1 MAIQRVRP
9 FRRAAV
15 VFATHGNELAGPF
28 VAMQLEEQDR
38 FAEVAPSM
46 ECSCVEANPEAHEQR
61 LDELAAGRRGSGPAT
76 LQACARCELARGRV
90 RSLEG
95 PCSNPR
101 ALLAFR
107 TPPGAARLLARR
119 VRFVDVDLNRQ
130 FSAEVLASPASPEE
144 PREIALA
151 KALDKALGPKSSA
164 SPAQDLVIDLHT
176 TTSNMGMTLVVQD
189 MDSVSIGACAAVKE
203 ELEADG
209 IPTRI
214 LWERTTRE
222 ESPYLFSLGRHGVLV
237 EVGPIAT
244 GIVEAGVVA
253 DMREATERLLEF
265 FQRLNDHGEAARA
278 AEAEGR
284 EAPPPAWG
292 GGPVEVYEDLGIKV
306 APPQPL
312 EDDVAM
318 PMFHAE
324 LQDQDWV
331 PLRVGQGLFELP
343 CGEVITYKGEH
354 GDDVVPIF
362 VNEAGYQ
369 NASSGVGFGLARK
382 TVVDTLPVVVEFERS

>member
-1 MAIQRVRP
+1 MRGGQPRSPR
-9 FRRAAV
+9 
-15 VFATHGNELAGPF
+15 
-28 VAMQLEEQDR
+28 
-38 FAEVAPSM
+38 AEVSKAARPADST
-46 ECSCVEANPEAHEQR
+46 STAQWAHFHAGRARASSGCGPWQA
-61 LDELAAGRRGSGPAT
+61 LAATPCGSERFT
-76 LQACARCELARGRV
+76 
-90 RSLEG
+90 RSGQDALE
-95 PCSNPR
+95 PC
-101 ALLAFR
+101 
-107 TPPGAARLLARR
+107 GLARR
-119 VRFVDVDLNRQ
+119 VRFLDVDLNRQ
-130 FSAEVLASPASPEE
+130 FAPEALASPASPDE
-144 PREIALA
+144 PREITLA
-151 KALDKALGPKSSA
+151 RALDKTLGPKA
-164 SPAQDLVIDLHT
+164 SPDPAQDLVIDLHT

-189 MDSVSIGACAAVKE
+189 MDSVSIGACAMVKA

-222 ESPYLFSLGRHGVLV
+222 ESPYLFSVGRHGVLV

-253 DMREATERLLEF
+253 DMREATERLLEY
-265 FQRLNDHGEAARA
+265 FQRLNEQGEAVRA

-284 EAPPPAWG
+284 DAPPPVWG

-306 APPQPL
+306 APPLPV
-312 EDDVAM
+312 EDDIAA

-324 LQDQDWV
+324 LQDQDWI

-343 CGEVITYKGEH
+343 CGEVITYQGEH

-369 NASSGVGFGLARK
+369 NASSGVGFGLARR
-382 TVVDTLPVVVEFERS
+382 TVVETSPVMVEFERS